1 VTVVDTTAPVLTL
14 PEDDVI
20 VEATGPAG
28 AVVTFVATALDDV
41 DGPVDVTCAPVS
53 GSTFRLGDTTVNCS
67 ATDATGNEAT
77 GSFVVTVEDTTA
89 PTLNLPADMT
99 RLATSAAGVVVNFT
113 ASATD
118 LVDGSVTPICVP
130 ISGSIFPLG
139 TTTVNCSAT
148 DAAGN
153 EATGSFSVT
162 VHRYSGVLSPIKSG
176 SSVFKAGSTVPV
188 KFQLTDANGA
198 FVTDAIARIYLRHL
212 DGGDPEGE
220 LIAVST
226 SAATAGNLFR
236 YDSSAN
242 QYIFNLS
249 TKGLD
254 PGDWEITIKF
264 FGIAGGQEMELY
276 SAPMI
281 YIGLKK

>member
-1 VTVVDTTAPVLTL
+1 
-14 PEDDVI
+14 
-20 VEATGPAG
+20 
-28 AVVTFVATALDDV
+28 VVTFVATALDDV